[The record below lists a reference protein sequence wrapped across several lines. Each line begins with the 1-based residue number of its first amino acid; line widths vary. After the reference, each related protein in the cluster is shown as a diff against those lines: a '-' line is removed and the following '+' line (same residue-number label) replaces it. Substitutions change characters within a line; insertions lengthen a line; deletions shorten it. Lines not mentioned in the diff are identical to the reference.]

1 MAAAKA
7 LTAQVHNAP
16 AKLIS
21 QLVSQVRVLDER
33 IEIELSGA
41 RLAAAVK
48 LRREPDAPAMLVLIS
63 HVRLTRTGRAV
74 RLVHSSGAPAAG
86 AEPDLALIK
95 LVARARDW
103 WAIIAA
109 GAITPATL
117 AQQEGVTVQWLLRVL
132 RLAFLSP
139 EVTEA
144 LVAGKLAAGV
154 DGTALLA
161 IDAIA
166 LDWAE
171 QEKLLAG

>member
-1 MAAAKA
+1 M
-7 LTAQVHNAP
+7 
-16 AKLIS
+16 
-21 QLVSQVRVLDER
+21 
-33 IEIELSGA
+33 
-41 RLAAAVK
+41 LA
-48 LRREPDAPAMLVLIS
+48 LIS

-74 RLVHSSGAPAAG
+74 RLVHSSGAPATS

-95 LVARARDW
+95 LVAKARDW